1 VITFER
7 LPSLFLM
14 LPVAAMTAF
23 LLYNRLRPAPA
34 GGMKRWRMRFW
45 LWLSRLPGMRKR
57 GSNSGAVT
65 SQTTPHLQGRLALGL
80 RLASYFESNICVD
93 QTLLNQIGWMR
104 RELFLD
110 TGLLMPSISVI
121 QDRSLQPCE
130 YTLHFGAI
138 EVARGSI
145 NLGSWLIS
153 FEEKP
158 EWVGDR
164 TLDRH
169 PITGAQCL
177 WIASTELTRAIA
189 SNCRCEDGLEAFA
202 HHLRS
207 ALWQNLTPLVTVEFC
222 QQYLNQGLER
232 SAQIRMFRRE
242 LEVNQGRLVA
252 LLQLV
257 LALGGSLRE
266 PCRVL
271 YLAANGFIQGEPLES
286 IARRVVDSTSRVDPR
301 DNPPPAGLSSALLY
315 SYFWNE
321 HLSSDLISRSD
332 SSTLENLAHGMLE
345 VQNLPP
351 AILEQMW
358 VDTLSHSEIF
368 LLGRSNELG
377 EQLHQMLQAD
387 PQGPSRLGKSEQTAI
402 LLLSLTKDS
411 GQKMMS
417 ILARELNRGKVEEVV
432 QSMGRFG
439 YLLLQAPPGQG
450 GRQLSELG
458 FRERIVN
465 EFLDFAGYRA
475 VPQDSHNLG
484 WVHAWLRQQKD
495 LPVEALAYALEAYY
509 FPSLDPITRLR
520 RAVEH
525 DSKGMTRAL
534 VAFAQGE
541 SAPMTAA
548 ERVPLALQSLHPEV
562 RGGIVGQLRGRGYR
576 LNCTGSASL
585 SQRNSCEWEFFLRV
599 AQPHS
604 RLQSARFRAN

>member
-1 VITFER
+1 MITFER

-14 LPVAAMTAF
+14 LPVAAMTALF
-23 LLYNRLRPAPA
+23 LYNRLRPTPS
-34 GGMKRWRMRFW
+34 GGMKRWRMRLW
-45 LWLSRLPGMRKR
+45 LWLSRFPWTRKPSR
-57 GSNSGAVT
+57 RSGSVT
-65 SQTTPHLQGRLALGL
+65 PPSSAQMQGRLALGL
-80 RLASYFESNICVD
+80 RLASYFESNVCVD
-93 QTLLNQIGWMR
+93 QTLLNQIGWLR

-110 TGLLMPSISVI
+110 TGLMLPSISVI

-130 YTLHFGAI
+130 YTLHFGAS

-145 NLGSWLIS
+145 NLGSWLVS
-153 FEEKP
+153 FDEKP
-158 EWVGDR
+158 DWVGER
-164 TLDRH
+164 VLERH
-169 PITGAQCL
+169 PITGTPAL
-177 WIASTELTRAIA
+177 WIASSELNRAIA

-207 ALWQNLTPLVTVEFC
+207 AVWQNLAPLVTVEFC
-222 QQYLNQGLER
+222 QQYVNQGLER

-242 LEVNQGRLVA
+242 LESHQGRLVA
-252 LLQLV
+252 LLQLI
-257 LALGGSLRE
+257 LAMGGTLRE

-271 YLAANGFIQGEPLES
+271 YFAANGFVQGEPLES
-286 IARRVVDSTSRVDPR
+286 IARRVVDSGLRNHPR
-301 DNPPPAGLSSALLY
+301 DSPPPAGLSSALLY

-321 HLSSDLISRSD
+321 HLSSDLIARSD
-332 SSTLENLAHGMLE
+332 SSTLENLAQGMLE

-411 GQKMMS
+411 GQRMMS
-417 ILARELNRGKVEEVV
+417 TLARTLPRHRVEEVV

-450 GRQLSELG
+450 MRQLSELG

-465 EFLDFAGYRA
+465 EFLDFAGYRS
-475 VPQDSHNLG
+475 VPQEAQSPS
-484 WVHAWLRQQKD
+484 WVSAWLRQQQS
-495 LPVEALAYALEAYY
+495 LPIDALAYAVEAYY

-520 RAVEH
+520 RAVEQ
-525 DSKGMTRAL
+525 DPKGMTKAL

-541 SAPMTAA
+541 STPMAA
-548 ERVPLALQSLHPEV
+548 SERFPLALQSLPPEV
-562 RGGIVGQLRGRGYR
+562 GRGLVGHLRGRGYR
-576 LNCTGSASL
+576 VAPNCTATPAERS
-585 SQRNSCEWEFFLRV
+585 SCEWEFFLRI
-599 AQPHS
+599 ARPHS
-604 RLQSARFRAN
+604 RLQETRLRAN